1 MNTFQ
6 LWEKMIKSKTYSK
19 DVAIRRV
26 SVIGPL
32 LTDKEFED
40 LVTLIETTYV

>member
-26 SVIGPL
+26 TTIGPL
-32 LTDKEFED
+32 LTDTEFED
-40 LVTLIETTYV
+40 LIDLISVTYA